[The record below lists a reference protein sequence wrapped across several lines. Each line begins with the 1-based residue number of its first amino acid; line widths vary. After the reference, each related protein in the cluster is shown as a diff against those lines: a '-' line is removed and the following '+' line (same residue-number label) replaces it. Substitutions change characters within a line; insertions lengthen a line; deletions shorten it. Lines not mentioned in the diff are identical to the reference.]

1 MTGGFSHPPRRQER
15 DGLTSGRSRRHCRR
29 ERDLPSNPDV
39 KTHRFAGTK
48 ARPHRTLRRRRGHAD
63 VASPPALRL
72 PVGGRPQRYERYALD
87 CPGVA
92 HLAVLFLEEHRLAP
106 SARCQ
111 SVSALAA
118 LPSSVVRQVRVL
130 HQTMPAT
137 FRRSRRRQRLPLCN
151 ARHTCLAISS
161 PTAERRVWRG
171 KEGCPRAG
179 IARGDGN
186 DGADRLICARP
197 GRGWRNV
204 VTARFRDVR
213 HPSW

>member
-1 MTGGFSHPPRRQER
+1 MTGGFSLPPRRQER

-118 LPSSVVRQVRVL
+118 LPSSVVAAVKGCC
-130 HQTMPAT
+130 T
-137 FRRSRRRQRLPLCN
+137 RRCRQRFGGRDGGSDFRSATRGTHAWRYRLRQPS
-151 ARHTCLAISS
+151 AAFGE
-161 PTAERRVWRG
+161 ARRVV
-171 KEGCPRAG
+171 PA
-179 IARGDGN
+179 
-186 DGADRLICARP
+186 P
-197 GRGWRNV
+197 GSLV
-204 VTARFRDVR
+204 ETVMMVPTV
-213 HPSW
+213 